1 MSLWQDINEHP
12 PVFSSPT
19 YSATI
24 LESHMVDTAIGLT
37 VSATESGDVGLN
49 HTITYAITSGNFGGA
64 FAVNEATGVI
74 TLANSVD
81 YETVTPGNNPLVFT
95 VR

>member
-1 MSLWQDINEHP
+1 
-12 PVFSSPT
+12 
-19 YSATI
+19 
-24 LESHMVDTAIGLT
+24 MVDTAIGLT

-49 HTITYAITSGNFGGA
+49 HTITYAITGGNFGGA
-64 FAVNEATGVI
+64 FSVNEATGVI